1 MAADPLQPFS
11 VLLVVRIGDRFEEF
25 AIAPGSADI
34 LRRATS
40 DSFDEAWVSDP
51 WHRIGDALDAD
62 GVFPPVAE
70 IVEIPERLAPDI
82 PQDVGQPRLAGVERS
97 VAEARVGHAPADIAG
112 ADLVEVAV
120 GPAYWALTQ
129 HLCHEPPFRFW

>member
-34 LRRATS
+34 LGRTTS
-40 DSFDEAWVSDP
+40 ASLDEAWVSDP

-62 GVFPPVAE
+62 GVFPAVAE
-70 IVEIPERLAPDI
+70 IVEIGERL
-82 PQDVGQPRLAGVERS
+82 GAGVPR
-97 VAEARVGHAPADIAG
+97 
-112 ADLVEVAV
+112 
-120 GPAYWALTQ
+120 
-129 HLCHEPPFRFW
+129 